1 MEYHTYKPRVWRE
14 RQGETE
20 REKGGKRNI
29 ETITLGE
36 KIREGSFLK
45 EYN

>member
-1 MEYHTYKPRVWRE
+1 MEYHTYKPRVG
-14 RQGETE
+14 GETE